1 MPCAG
6 ASHFR
11 EGCLRSPGVS
21 TSKEPT
27 TWEPCR
33 NTSVQLPPA
42 HPGPLLPART
52 LSWFLVSS
60 SFFLPSPLGISCFVI
75 FFYYYYFQIIWFLAI
90 YILTLLSF
98 FSEGRGFGGR
108 GFAFLFCPFQE
119 TYGLGRNQISAT
131 LDDRSLI
138 FFFFI
143 VITEFIFSSI
153 KHILSCEGNRG
164 NGLIADSG
172 FLSLVASLRLGS
184 KWLSMPRHPELK
196 YREMRTHFPSL
207 QRSLFLS
214 GCACFSIFIF

>member
-1 MPCAG
+1 MG
-6 ASHFR
+6 AVQKH
-11 EGCLRSPGVS
+11 LRAAAPSP
-21 TSKEPT
+21 
-27 TWEPCR
+27 
-33 NTSVQLPPA
+33 
-42 HPGPLLPART
+42 PGPFAACPYPLLV
-52 LSWFLVSS
+52 F
-60 SFFLPSPLGISCFVI
+60 SFFFLLSPLPFGYLLLCY

>member
-75 FFYYYYFQIIWFLAI
+75 FF
-90 YILTLLSF
+90 LLLL
-98 FSEGRGFGGR
+98 FSDHMVSSHIHFD
-108 GFAFLFCPFQE
+108 FAL
-119 TYGLGRNQISAT
+119 
-131 LDDRSLI
+131 
-138 FFFFI
+138 
-143 VITEFIFSSI
+143 
-153 KHILSCEGNRG
+153 
-164 NGLIADSG
+164 
-172 FLSLVASLRLGS
+172 
-184 KWLSMPRHPELK
+184 
-196 YREMRTHFPSL
+196 
-207 QRSLFLS
+207 LFL
-214 GCACFSIFIF
+214 

>member
-60 SFFLPSPLGISCFVI
+60 SFFLPSPL
-75 FFYYYYFQIIWFLAI
+75 
-90 YILTLLSF
+90 
-98 FSEGRGFGGR
+98 
-108 GFAFLFCPFQE
+108 
-119 TYGLGRNQISAT
+119 
-131 LDDRSLI
+131 
-138 FFFFI
+138 
-143 VITEFIFSSI
+143 EFIFSSI